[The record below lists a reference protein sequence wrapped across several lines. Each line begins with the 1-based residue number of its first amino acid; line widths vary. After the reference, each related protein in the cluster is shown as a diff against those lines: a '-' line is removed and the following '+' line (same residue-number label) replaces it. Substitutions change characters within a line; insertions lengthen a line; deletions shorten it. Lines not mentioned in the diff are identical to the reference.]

1 MIIRIAAD
9 NKPQNNRGDADGGSH
24 SLQRLV
30 GPPFYADE
38 LIELYNADSHK
49 CGQVAG
55 NFDLLLTDPPYGIG
69 ADENAAKNKGK
80 GGWKYYGDT
89 NWDAQRPPPWAI
101 EMLMATCRWHIIWG
115 GNYFAAHLPPSMG
128 WLVWNK
134 GQRNFSLADGELAW
148 TSFDRALRICDVSRA
163 KALKDGK
170 RHPTQKSLD
179 VMEWSIGY
187 AQRASKNRITTIFDP
202 YAGAGTTLVAAKK
215 LGLRAVGIEASAD
228 YCAATAERL
237 RACRPNA
244 GLADILGVP
253 Q

>member
-1 MIIRIAAD
+1 MTTRAND
-9 NKPQNNRGDADGGSH
+9 SENSGDSLAGSH
-24 SLQRLV
+24 SVQRLV

-38 LIELYNADSHK
+38 FVTLYHDDSQKIAQHL
-49 CGQVAG
+49 GD
-55 NFDLLLTDPPYGIG
+55 FDLLLTDPPYGID
-69 ADENAAKNKGK
+69 ADKAAAKNKGK
-80 GGWKYYGDT
+80 WGWKFYGDT
-89 NWDAQRPPPWAI
+89 SWDSKPPARWVI
-101 EMLMATCRWHIIWG
+101 EMLMTTCRWHIIWG

-187 AQRASKNRITTIFDP
+187 AQRASNNRITTIFDP

-215 LGLRAVGIEASAD
+215 LGLRAVGIEAYAD
-228 YCAATAERL
+228 YCAAAAERL

-244 GLADILGVP
+244 PASATEGRP
-253 Q
+253 

>member
-1 MIIRIAAD
+1 MRAAD
-9 NKPQNNRGDADGGSH
+9 NKPQNNTGDADGGSH

-49 CGQVAG
+49 CGQLAG
-55 NFDLLLTDPPYGIG
+55 NFDLLLTDPPYGIA
-69 ADENAAKNKGK
+69 ADEAAAK
-80 GGWKYYGDT
+80 
-89 NWDAQRPPPWAI
+89 
-101 EMLMATCRWHIIWG
+101 
-115 GNYFAAHLPPSMG
+115 
-128 WLVWNK
+128 NK

-187 AQRASKNRITTIFDP
+187 AQRASKNRIATIFDP

-237 RACRPNA
+237 RACRPNDPSSGA
-244 GLADILGVP
+244 A